1 MKPGERL
8 VDRKC
13 VAQFDVSQA
22 SIREAI
28 NIFSQAVFATKVP
41 SRSDRVI
48 HLSETDVG
56 PLYLLRAPFRMSSAS
71 PPYGHRCSKQSELY
85 FIESLREHQL
95 MNSKDTPTVF
105 IVDDDSDVRESLRE
119 LLESVGLFSQ
129 SFGTAQE
136 FLSSPRNDGPSCLI
150 LDVRLPGISGLD
162 LQRELKKGRISIP
175 IIFLT
180 AHADV
185 PMSVKAMK
193 SGAIEFLTKP
203 FRQQDLL
210 DAVHRSLTRAR
221 VLREKEEELEELRNR
236 RERLSV
242 REREVM
248 NLVVSGMLNKQVAAE
263 LSASEA
269 TVKMYR
275 SQVMKKMQAKSLPE
289 LVRMADKL
297 RSL

>member
-1 MKPGERL
+1 MSTL
-8 VDRKC
+8 D
-13 VAQFDVSQA
+13 
-22 SIREAI
+22 
-28 NIFSQAVFATKVP
+28 
-41 SRSDRVI
+41 
-48 HLSETDVG
+48 G
-56 PLYLLRAPFRMSSAS
+56 PNVY
-71 PPYGHRCSKQSELY
+71 
-85 FIESLREHQL
+85 
-95 MNSKDTPTVF
+95 
-105 IVDDDSDVRESLRE
+105 IVDDDADVRESLQE
-119 LLESVGLFSQ
+119 LLASVGLRSQ
-129 SFGTAQE
+129 AFGTAQE
-136 FLSSPRNDGPSCLI
+136 FLSAGPSDGPSCLI

-175 IIFLT
+175 IVFLT

-210 DAVHRSLTRAR
+210 DAVQRSLARAR
-221 VLREKEEELEELRNR
+221 VLREKERELEELRNR
-236 RERLSV
+236 CERLSV

-263 LSASEA
+263 LGASEA

>member
-1 MKPGERL
+1 MGMQDRPL
-8 VDRKC
+8 V
-13 VAQFDVSQA
+13 
-22 SIREAI
+22 
-28 NIFSQAVFATKVP
+28 
-41 SRSDRVI
+41 
-48 HLSETDVG
+48 
-56 PLYLLRAPFRMSSAS
+56 Y
-71 PPYGHRCSKQSELY
+71 
-85 FIESLREHQL
+85 
-95 MNSKDTPTVF
+95 
-105 IVDDDSDVRESLRE
+105 IVDDDADVRESLEE
-119 LLESVGLFSQ
+119 LLASVGLRCQ

-136 FLSSPRNDGPSCLI
+136 FLSVGPNVGLSCLI

-162 LQRELKKGRISIP
+162 LQRELKRARISIP

-210 DAVHRSLTRAR
+210 DAVQRSLTRAR
-221 VLREKEEELEELRNR
+221 VLREKERELEELRNR
-236 RERLSV
+236 SERLSV
-242 REREVM
+242 RERDVM
-248 NLVVSGMLNKQVAAE
+248 KLVVSGMPNKQVAAE
-263 LSASEA
+263 LGASEA

>member
-1 MKPGERL
+1 MNTQ
-8 VDRKC
+8 D
-13 VAQFDVSQA
+13 
-22 SIREAI
+22 
-28 NIFSQAVFATKVP
+28 
-41 SRSDRVI
+41 
-48 HLSETDVG
+48 G
-56 PLYLLRAPFRMSSAS
+56 PNVY
-71 PPYGHRCSKQSELY
+71 
-85 FIESLREHQL
+85 
-95 MNSKDTPTVF
+95 
-105 IVDDDSDVRESLRE
+105 IVDDDADVRESLQE
-119 LLESVGLFSQ
+119 LLESVGLHAE

-136 FLSSPRNDGPSCLI
+136 FLSSSRSDSPSCLI

-162 LQRELKKGRISIP
+162 LQRELKRERISIP
-175 IIFLT
+175 IVFLT

-193 SGAIEFLTKP
+193 SGAVEFLTKP

-210 DAVHRSLTRAR
+210 DAVQRSLTRAR
-221 VLREKEEELEELRNR
+221 ILREKERELQELRGR
-236 RERLSV
+236 WERLSV

-263 LSASEA
+263 LGASEA

-297 RSL
+297 KSIT

>member
-1 MKPGERL
+1 MS
-8 VDRKC
+8 
-13 VAQFDVSQA
+13 AQDA
-22 SIREAI
+22 
-28 NIFSQAVFATKVP
+28 
-41 SRSDRVI
+41 
-48 HLSETDVG
+48 
-56 PLYLLRAPFRMSSAS
+56 
-71 PPYGHRCSKQSELY
+71 
-85 FIESLREHQL
+85 
-95 MNSKDTPTVF
+95 PTVF
-105 IVDDDSDVRESLRE
+105 IVDDDADVRESLQE
-119 LLESVGLFSQ
+119 LLESVGLHSK

-136 FLSSPRNDGPSCLI
+136 FLSSARSDGASCLV

-193 SGAIEFLTKP
+193 SGAVEFLTKP

-210 DAVHRSLTRAR
+210 DAVQRSLNQA
-221 VLREKEEELEELRNR
+221 RNR
-236 RERLSV
+236 REKERELAELRHRCEGLSA

-248 NLVVSGMLNKQVAAE
+248 KLVVSGMLNKIVAAE
-263 LSASEA
+263 LGASEA

-275 SQVMKKMQAKSLPE
+275 GQVMKKMQAKSLPE

-297 RSL
+297 KFL

>member
-1 MKPGERL
+1 MSAP
-8 VDRKC
+8 
-13 VAQFDVSQA
+13 DV
-22 SIREAI
+22 
-28 NIFSQAVFATKVP
+28 
-41 SRSDRVI
+41 
-48 HLSETDVG
+48 
-56 PLYLLRAPFRMSSAS
+56 
-71 PPYGHRCSKQSELY
+71 
-85 FIESLREHQL
+85 
-95 MNSKDTPTVF
+95 PTVF
-105 IVDDDSDVRESLRE
+105 VIDDDADVRESVQE
-119 LLESVGLFSQ
+119 LLESVGLLSQ

-136 FLSSPRNDGPSCLI
+136 FLAAGRGDGPSCLI

-162 LQRELKKGRISIP
+162 LQHELKRGRISIP

-193 SGAIEFLTKP
+193 SGAVEFLTKP

-210 DAVHRSLTRAR
+210 DAVQRSLTRAR
-221 VLREKEEELEELRNR
+221 LLREKERELTELRLR
-236 RERLSV
+236 YEKLSV

-248 NLVVSGMLNKQVAAE
+248 KLVVSGMLNKQVAAE
-263 LSASEA
+263 LGASEA
-269 TVKMYR
+269 TIKMYR

>member
-1 MKPGERL
+1 
-8 VDRKC
+8 
-13 VAQFDVSQA
+13 
-22 SIREAI
+22 
-28 NIFSQAVFATKVP
+28 
-41 SRSDRVI
+41 
-48 HLSETDVG
+48 
-56 PLYLLRAPFRMSSAS
+56 MSS
-71 PPYGHRCSKQSELY
+71 QDL
-85 FIESLREHQL
+85 
-95 MNSKDTPTVF
+95 PTVF
-105 IVDDDSDVRESLRE
+105 IVDDDADVRESLQE
-119 LLESVGLFSQ
+119 LLESIGLHSQ

-136 FLSSPRNDGPSCLI
+136 FLSSARSDGLSCLI

-162 LQRELKKGRISIP
+162 LQHELKKRRITIP
-175 IIFLT
+175 IVFLS

-193 SGAIEFLTKP
+193 YGAVEFLTKP

-210 DAVHRSLTRAR
+210 DAVQRSLNRAR
-221 VLREKEEELEELRNR
+221 ILREKERELAELRR
-236 RERLSV
+236 RCDKLSV

-263 LSASEA
+263 LGTSEA

-297 RSL
+297 RSC